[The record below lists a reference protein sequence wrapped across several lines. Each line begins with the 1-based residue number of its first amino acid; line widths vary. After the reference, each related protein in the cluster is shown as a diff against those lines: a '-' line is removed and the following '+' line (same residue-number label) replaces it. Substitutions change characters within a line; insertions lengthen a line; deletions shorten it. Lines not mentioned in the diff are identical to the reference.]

1 VKRFKSIVVATDLS
15 PESLGVVSYAA
26 HLAQAQEARLTIV
39 HAAAAVSLAN
49 YTHFVPKTDL
59 DAVDQRVA
67 AHAREA
73 LEKWVKRHVHKPAD
87 AEIVVAAGIT
97 DEVICEAA
105 QDADADLL
113 VVSSH
118 GRDGLSRLVMGS
130 VAERVIR
137 EAPCPVLVVKPPRPV
152 IDVSSEPKRAA
163 RKKPSRKKTKT
174 AKTRS

>member
-26 HLAQAQEARLTIV
+26 HLAQAQGARLTIV

-67 AHAREA
+67 SHAHEA
-73 LEKWVKRHVHKPAD
+73 LEKWVRRHVRKPVEP
-87 AEIVVAAGIT
+87 EIVVRAGIT

-105 QDADADLL
+105 ADADADLL
-113 VVSSH
+113 VVASH

-137 EAPCPVLVVKPPRPV
+137 DAPCPVLVVKPPRPV
-152 IDVSSEPKRAA
+152 IDVSQGKRAT
-163 RKKPSRKKTKT
+163 KKTRSRKK
-174 AKTRS
+174 AKPARTRS

>member
-1 VKRFKSIVVATDLS
+1 MKRFKSIVVATDLS

-26 HLAQAQEARLTIV
+26 HLAQAQGARLTVV

-67 AHAREA
+67 SHAQEA
-73 LEKWVKRHVHKPAD
+73 LEKWLRRHVRKPLD
-87 AEIVVAAGIT
+87 PEIIVRAGIT

-105 QDADADLL
+105 AEVDADLL
-113 VVSSH
+113 VVASH

-137 EAPCPVLVVKPPRPV
+137 DAPCPVLVVKPPRPV
-152 IDVSSEPKRAA
+152 IDVSQEKRGAKKSRL
-163 RKKPSRKKTKT
+163 RKKANAAKK
-174 AKTRS
+174 RS